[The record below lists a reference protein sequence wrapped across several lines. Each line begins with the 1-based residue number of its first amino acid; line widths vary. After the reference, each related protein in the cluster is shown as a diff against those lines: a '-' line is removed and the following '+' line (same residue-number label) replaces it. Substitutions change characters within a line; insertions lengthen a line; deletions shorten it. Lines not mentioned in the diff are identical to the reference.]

1 MVKNPAAGAGDLR
14 DVGLITDSG
23 NPLEEGMSAH
33 LSNLAWR
40 IHGPRGPGGL

>member
-1 MVKNPAAGAGDLR
+1 MVKNLTAAAGDLR
-14 DVGLITDSG
+14 DVGLITESG

-40 IHGPRGPGGL
+40 IPWTQEPGGL